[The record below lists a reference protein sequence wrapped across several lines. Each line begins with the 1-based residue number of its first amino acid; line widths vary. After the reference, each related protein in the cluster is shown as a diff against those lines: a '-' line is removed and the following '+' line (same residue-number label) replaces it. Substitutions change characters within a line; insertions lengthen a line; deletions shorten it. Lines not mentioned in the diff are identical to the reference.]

1 MMRQDG
7 LAVSIISRDEFEE
20 TVALGFYMITRNHE
34 TILGTKYDV
43 AGSKTGPEILITS
56 NPPAWDKPPE
66 DPPKEIKPGPAW
78 FNPMRNGLAKPNR
91 KYSIANYTAARIRRD
106 PSQSSPSIRCGWH
119 ARK

>member
-7 LAVSIISRDEFEE
+7 LAISIISRDEFEE
-20 TVALGFYMITRNHE
+20 TVAIGFYMVTRNKE

-56 NPPAWDKPPE
+56 NPPAWDKQPE

-78 FNPMRNGLAKPNR
+78 MNPMRNGLAKPNTR
-91 KYSIANYTAARIRRD
+91 KIALGTTAWVRRD
-106 PSQSSPSIRCGWH
+106 QSQSGPSIRRGWH